1 VPVALTPLDRESV
14 AALAAGDRAEIL
26 DAPNLEAVMS
36 LVAEVAEA
44 QLELYQLTLAEK
56 PWLAYLARETGT
68 RRIVGICAFKAPP
81 VDGAVEIAY
90 YTFPDSEG
98 RGFGRAMAG
107 ALIAIAARHHHVA
120 KVVAHTAPEENPSVN
135 ILRRHGFIFA
145 GATEDPEDG
154 TVWRWERET
163 RERSPERLSC

>member
-1 VPVALTPLDRESV
+1 VPVALTALGRESV

-26 DAPNLEAVMS
+26 DAPNLEAVVS
-36 LVAEVAEA
+36 LVAEIAGA
-44 QLELYQLTLAEK
+44 QLELYRRTRAED

-68 RRIVGICAFKAPP
+68 CRIVGVCAFKGPP

-107 ALIAIAARHHHVA
+107 ALIEIAARQRHVA

-135 ILRRHGFIFA
+135 ILRGHGFVFS
-145 GATEDPEDG
+145 GAIDDPEDG
-154 TVWRWERET
+154 IVWRWEREN
-163 RERSPERLSC
+163 RQGAHPAK

>member
-1 VPVALTPLDRESV
+1 VPVTLAPLGRERV
-14 AALAAGDRAEIL
+14 AALKAGDRSEIL

-36 LVAEVAEA
+36 LVAEVAA
-44 QLELYQLTLAEK
+44 AHLDLYERTGAEE

-81 VDGAVEIAY
+81 AERAVEIAY

-107 ALIAIAARHHHVA
+107 ALIAIARRHPRVERII
-120 KVVAHTAPEENPSVN
+120 AHTAPEENSSVA
-135 ILRRHGFIFA
+135 ILRGHGFVFA
-145 GATEDPEDG
+145 GVAEDTEDG
-154 TVWRWERET
+154 TVWRWEREN
-163 RERSPERLSC
+163 R